1 MEQQWVPVHLCAF
14 HLEIFI
20 YRVWYSIFYS
30 NMLIVSISKIVKRHV
45 CLVKTRGQ
53 PVAGK
58 ETLKKNSK
66 LSEVFDIFHYLAL
79 KDSSE
84 VFQIFLSLSP
94 WVIWKRSKIT
104 LFLPSVGFFLSTD
117 ILNPKF
123 WINKKH

>member
-1 MEQQWVPVHLCAF
+1 
-14 HLEIFI
+14 
-20 YRVWYSIFYS
+20 
-30 NMLIVSISKIVKRHV
+30 MLIVSISKIVKQHV

-84 VFQIFLSLSP
+84 VFQIVLSSYLG
-94 WVIWKRSKIT
+94 IYMYINNIKKLHGLLGKNI
-104 LFLPSVGFFLSTD
+104 SVFT
-117 ILNPKF
+117 I
-123 WINKKH
+123 